1 MATLED
7 GPTRQLSRVASVA
20 RAMRVLEAFAGH
32 PEGMALATASAELGY
47 GKASLSKILATLER
61 DGFIRQDLLTDRFHL
76 SWRLLALAFRHAQGV
91 GIHTL
96 CMPILQALA
105 DETDE
110 LVQLAV
116 VEGSQVLFVAK
127 AEGPGRRI
135 RMLPLVGV
143 IAPVHATASGKL
155 WLASL
160 PLAEA
165 KRVVAGMRLQ
175 ALGPRTITSRA
186 RLLEELVTVRRQG
199 YAVVDEELVEGGR
212 AAAAPIAC
220 GTRLVGTVAVSGPTF
235 RVSVTRL
242 HELAPR
248 MQRAA
253 SELAAV
259 WPPHVGARDFGVGVA
274 SPHTARPRGGKT
286 P

>member
-1 MATLED
+1 
-7 GPTRQLSRVASVA
+7 
-20 RAMRVLEAFAGH
+20 
-32 PEGMALATASAELGY
+32 
-47 GKASLSKILATLER
+47 
-61 DGFIRQDLLTDRFHL
+61 
-76 SWRLLALAFRHAQGV
+76 
-91 GIHTL
+91 
-96 CMPILQALA
+96 MPILQALA